1 VESHG
6 GPLPQLQSIAEFL
19 PLALAVPKSCP
30 EQKQHIGIKQVAR
43 MSERDIRGGGRAGPG
58 FRFTHPGYMGRP
70 GGALTP
76 SPKNHHP
83 A

>member
-1 VESHG
+1 
-6 GPLPQLQSIAEFL
+6 
-19 PLALAVPKSCP
+19 
-30 EQKQHIGIKQVAR
+30 